1 MIFLNHLSDCVYVYG
16 KFVVFKR
23 IYILLNAVNYFFL
36 WKLVINKVNQYFI
49 IWLKNFDY
57 LNCDVFI

>member
-23 IYILLNAVNYFFL
+23 IYILLNAVNYFFFM
-36 WKLVINKVNQYFI
+36 KISY
-49 IWLKNFDY
+49 
-57 LNCDVFI
+57 